1 MANLM
6 NCLIDQLGADDV
18 KARLKASGWDDTRIA
33 AATDIDVNA
42 AMEAELTTREVSLY
56 RTRLNAV
63 KLNELNNEFTAL
75 LDNMPTTKKD
85 GTPIAPEKLRKNKA
99 DLSARWLA
107 GLLTPDY
114 KRGGLSAT
122 PSVDQLRG
130 GYIALA
136 HAALNDLTHAIAPNT
151 VMPAA
156 FRGKKLID
164 VNRDIAAYLH
174 GDSKAVDPELAA
186 MLDQWLAV
194 ADGMRQRANLAGA
207 DIPKLE
213 GWGLRHSWSQSKV
226 SKLTREQ
233 YIEDM
238 VATGRLDRKR
248 MAGDGQGEL
257 TEGQLRA
264 ALGEVYDGIV
274 SNGMAKRK
282 PSTVELPGIIAKRNG
297 EAREL
302 HFLDGEAWFAAAGKY
317 GEGQPDDAILRSMYH
332 YIEDLAGD
340 IALMERLGPS
350 AVQNFKYM
358 ADVVT
363 IASEGRNARSVTRS
377 IDTLRSLARQDRSV
391 IGWLNS
397 SGAALRSYQ
406 VFSKLPAAFLASATD
421 FGFTA
426 VTAQQYGASMGRI
439 MGNYAQL
446 MSGMGVKEAQA
457 LGLTADYLSRTIN
470 RTTRYGDKFG
480 AGAMGKLADF
490 TMKASLLER
499 HTLMGQLAFQME
511 INRTLGTHADKAL
524 ADLPARWPEFFTHY
538 GLNEGDWDA
547 LRVTLNS
554 DGMLDPTRMSD
565 PRQSARVLGAF
576 SEEVRY
582 AFYEP
587 NVRERSMLTQ
597 GTTAGTVGGEF
608 MRAVSMF
615 KSFPIGTALLHW
627 GRIAG
632 LDAMQ
637 DKLTY
642 AGMMVGMTTMLG
654 GLSLMAK
661 EIAKGRTVPDMA
673 SPEFALKA
681 FLQGGSGGIAM
692 DIVAKEHMSAAQL
705 TQDLAGPVFGDLLG
719 GVVAMQKASSA
730 MAAGEGADR
739 LTSDTIA
746 LLEKSTP
753 GANLWW
759 MRALITN
766 KAFDMLNQHIDPL
779 YADKRAGMKGWLKQ
793 RGQELT
799 Y

>member
-18 KARLKASGWDDTRIA
+18 TARLKAAGWDDARIE
-33 AATDIDVNA
+33 AATDIDINS
-42 AMEAELTTREVSLY
+42 AMEAELNTREVSLY
-56 RTRLNAV
+56 RSRLNAV
-63 KLNELNNEFTAL
+63 KLNEVNNELQEL
-75 LDNMPTTKKD
+75 LAGVETTKAD
-85 GTPIAPEKLRKNKA
+85 GTPLSPEAIRKAKSK
-99 DLSARWLA
+99 LSARWLA

-114 KRGGLSAT
+114 RRGGLPSA

-151 VMPAA
+151 VIPAGL
-156 FRGKKLID
+156 RNKRLVE
-164 VNRDIAAYLH
+164 VNRDIAKYLH
-174 GDSKAVDPELAA
+174 GDKTAVDPEMAA

-194 ADGMRQRANLAGA
+194 ADGMRQQANLAGA

-226 SKLTREQ
+226 AKITKE
-233 YIEDM
+233 EFVDDM
-238 VATGRLDRKR
+238 VANGRLDRKR
-248 MAGDGQGEL
+248 MAGGGGEL
-257 TEGQLRA
+257 TEAQLRV
-264 ALGEVYDGIV
+264 ALAEVYDGIV
-274 SNGMAKRK
+274 SGGLTKRK
-282 PSTVELPGIIAKRNG
+282 PSTVDLPGIVAKRNG

-302 HFLDGEAWFAAAGKY
+302 HFLDGEAWFTAAGKY
-317 GEGQPDDAILRSMYH
+317 GEGSPDDAILRSMYH

-358 ADVVT
+358 ADTVSISAENT
-363 IASEGRNARSVTRS
+363 NARSVQRS
-377 IDTLRSLARQDRSV
+377 LDTMRSLARQDRSV
-391 IGWLNS
+391 AGWLNS
-397 SGAALRSYQ
+397 MGASLRSYS
-406 VFSKLPAAFLASATD
+406 VYTKLPAAFVASLSD

-426 VTAQQYGASMGRI
+426 VTAKQYGASMGRI
-439 MGNYAQL
+439 MGNYTQL

-511 INRTLGTHADKAL
+511 INRTLGTL
-524 ADLPARWPEFFTHY
+524 TDLPLSELPNEWPGFFKHY
-538 GLNEGDWDA
+538 GLNEADWDA
-547 LRVTLNS
+547 LRGTLND
-554 DGMLDPTRMSD
+554 DGMLNPTMLEDKQQAGRI
-565 PRQSARVLGAF
+565 LGAF
-576 SEEVRY
+576 KEEVRY
-582 AFYEP
+582 AFFEP
-587 NVRERSMLTQ
+587 NVRERSMLNQ

-632 LDAMQ
+632 MASMT
-637 DKLTY
+637 DKTAY
-642 AGMMVGMTTMLG
+642 AGMMIGMTTMLG

-661 EIAKGRTVPDMA
+661 EVVKGRTLPDPS
-673 SPEFALKA
+673 SPEFLLKA

-692 DIVAKEHMSAAQL
+692 DIIAKEHMNAAQL
-705 TQDLAGPVFGDLLG
+705 TQDIAGPVLGDLAA
-719 GVVAMQKASSA
+719 GVVALQKASKA
-730 MAAGEGADR
+730 MAEGRGADR
-739 LTSDTIA
+739 LTSDTIG
-746 LLEKSTP
+746 LLEKSVP

-766 KAFDMLNQHIDPL
+766 RGFDMLNQHIDPL
-779 YADKRAGMKGWLKQ
+779 YHDKRNGLKGWLKQ